1 MAGLTSRLEWASE
14 SDSLAASDGAGGT
27 GDSTGATDIRS
38 STTIGITRGA
48 PRFITGTIFTA
59 EAARVVGLA
68 GSGADSAA
76 APQLAAELP
85 TEGPSG
91 AAFTTV
97 LVRRQDRSTATHR
110 LRGDMQNRAGR
121 VGFALARSA
130 AMVMA
135 DRRGASRRAEARAL
149 AAAAADLAAAEGE
162 DPGAEGDDN
171 RIS

>member
-1 MAGLTSRLEWASE
+1 MRGLT
-14 SDSLAASDGAGGT
+14 
-27 GDSTGATDIRS
+27 
-38 STTIGITRGA
+38 
-48 PRFITGTIFTA
+48 
-59 EAARVVGLA
+59 
-68 GSGADSAA
+68 GSVADSAA

-135 DRRGASRRAEARAL
+135 DRRGASRHAVAPASVAGERVGAAGFTAAEAGM
-149 AAAAADLAAAEGE
+149 AAEAGI
-162 DPGAEGDDN
+162 GN
-171 RIS
+171 RSFVMFQVV